1 MIKTKCSICL
11 GEKFSYVDSLGK
23 SKIYAC
29 NKCGVMF
36 QYPFPSKLKLK
47 RFYKALYEGKSML
60 ISTEKAFEKYN
71 KNQEIGRIQ
80 EIENFKKGGALLDIG
95 ASSGF
100 FLKALSHRKNWNA
113 KGIEISPAAVQKAK
127 QNKVDVIRGD
137 IFTGKIKNKTYD
149 VITMHSVLEH
159 IDNPDAHIKEIHKK
173 LKEKGVVVVSVPNV
187 RSFEYFFY
195 KLLHKKFAG
204 FISEHIFYY
213 TPKSITILL
222 ESNNFEIKKITSR
235 HFSTLSLPPK
245 RPLIGWLTFFPK
257 LFLEYTD
264 LGGKLLFGNIIYV
277 YAEKN

>member
-1 MIKTKCSICL
+1 MIKTKCIICL
-11 GEKFSYVDSLGK
+11 GSKFSYVDTIDRT
-23 SKIYAC
+23 KIYMC
-29 NKCGVMF
+29 RKCGVMF
-36 QYPFPSKLKLK
+36 QYPLLSKLKLK

-80 EIENFKKGGALLDIG
+80 EIENFKKGGLLLDIG

-100 FLKALSHRKNWNA
+100 FLKTLSHRKNWNA
-113 KGIEISPAAVQKAK
+113 KGIELSPTAVQKAK
-127 QNKVDVIRGD
+127 QNKVDVIQGD
-137 IFTGKIKNKTYD
+137 IFTKKIKNKTYD

-159 IDNPDAHIKEIHKK
+159 VENPNAHIKEIYKK
-173 LKEKGVVVVSVPNV
+173 LKEKGMVVASVPNV
-187 RSFEYFFY
+187 RSFEYIFY
-195 KLLHKKFAG
+195 RLLHKKFAG

-213 TPKSITILL
+213 TPKSITILF
-222 ESNNFEIKKITSR
+222 ESNSFEIKKITSR

-245 RPLIGWLTFFPK
+245 RPLIGWFTFFPK

-264 LGGKLLFGNIIYV
+264 LGGRFLLGNIIYV